1 MSRPGIGKMGAAFL
15 SALVAT
21 FAIGLA
27 IGPATS
33 RLEASGSSAISVDR
47 AQLAGGQL
55 RLEGVTEPSTFI
67 IIVDRNDEVIV
78 IGTAD
83 GVGGFRVE
91 AEGVSSPS
99 CVGSDNQVGVAFLS
113 NDELLLFEVVTLD
126 PCTPL

>member
-1 MSRPGIGKMGAAFL
+1 MSRPGIGKMGAVFL

-33 RLEASGSSAISVDR
+33 LVEASGSSAISVDR
-47 AQLAGGQL
+47 AQLAGGRL
-55 RLEGVTEPSTFI
+55 RLEGATEPNTFI
-67 IIVDRNDEVIV
+67 IIVDHNDEAIV

-113 NDELLLFEVVTLD
+113 NDEVLSVEDVTLD

>member
-1 MSRPGIGKMGAAFL
+1 VPN
-15 SALVAT
+15 
-21 FAIGLA
+21 
-27 IGPATS
+27 
-33 RLEASGSSAISVDR
+33 
-47 AQLAGGQL
+47 
-55 RLEGVTEPSTFI
+55 TFI

-99 CVGSDNQVGVAFLS
+99 CVGSDNQVVVAFLS
-113 NDELLLFEVVTLD
+113 NDEVLSVEDVTLD

>member
-1 MSRPGIGKMGAAFL
+1 MARPGIDKLGAVFI

-21 FAIGLA
+21 SAIGLA

-33 RLEASGSSAISVDR
+33 RLEASGSSSISVDR
-47 AQLAGGQL
+47 ARLAGGQL

-83 GVGGFRVE
+83 GVGGPFPR
-91 AEGVSSPS
+91 G
-99 CVGSDNQVGVAFLS
+99 GGGR
-113 NDELLLFEVVTLD
+113 
-126 PCTPL
+126 

>member
-1 MSRPGIGKMGAAFL
+1 MSRPGIGKMGAVFL

-33 RLEASGSSAISVDR
+33 RLEASSSSAISVDR

-55 RLEGVTEPSTFI
+55 RLEGVTEPNTFI

-99 CVGSDNQVGVAFLS
+99 CVGSDNQVIGVFLS
-113 NDELLLFEVVTLD
+113 NDEVLSVEDVTLD